1 MAYSTEHKEYEYFT
15 IYTEIA
21 LAQEERNSL
30 VYRLDSAIDEQ
41 DWEWASSI
49 QEEIEELDQA
59 IEAEIEEINA
69 SFED

>member
-1 MAYSTEHKEYEYFT
+1 MAYLTEHKEYEYST

-30 VYRLDSAIDEQ
+30 VSRLDSAIDEQ
-41 DWEWASSI
+41 DWEWADSI
-49 QEEIEELDQA
+49 QEGIEELDET